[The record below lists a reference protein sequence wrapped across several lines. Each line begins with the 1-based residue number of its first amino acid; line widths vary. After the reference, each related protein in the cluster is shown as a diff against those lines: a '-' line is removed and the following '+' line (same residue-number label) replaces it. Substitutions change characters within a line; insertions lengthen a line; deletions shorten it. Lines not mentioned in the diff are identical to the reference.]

1 MANGLGGLPRNSF
14 QDVGRAPQPERGDAL
29 AAAAQDKPI
38 AEDVAPDYADW
49 DLVEYASASD
59 DSGVTVRMRL
69 PDESQ
74 FGVHETK
81 GDGAHSARHVPEQV
95 AFHSRPEVRQPRPHV
110 PQPAAHIAPH
120 DAAIIPFGD
129 ELQLGGDVAIDI
141 NDGPGPDPIFS
152 ENKRSRV
159 MGAIGGATG
168 LAGGAMA
175 PLHPFLRA
183 EVTATTAAVGF
194 ALGGLASGRAGKQ
207 VSPFAQPSDPTDKA
221 FQVRQHDGVRQAV
234 GAAVAARNGD
244 PQEALRLANVAVNA
258 AQVTLHVNDK
268 AVAELKAGIAKLYP
282 SKAGNEAW
290 LARAAAHLMIN
301 GVVGTKDEKDE
312 LGTTC
317 RYGLQTL
324 YDTGIRRDYARSVS
338 TALIN
343 YTPSFGVANFT
354 TEAMRQAGMP
364 APVSWIAGSMEIG
377 FGQEHPMNV
386 GLAPSKYT
394 RAPTANEKAHAM
406 YAFADRASFWPFAL
420 DHVAGDV
427 TTAFNVG
434 YLRVGT
440 GYAAAAMTGMQ
451 RAQMDLASANFEPAW
466 ADPDHPGAAQLIN
479 GLRGTDAAAAGDFL
493 KDVAKNVSKGPLS
506 NFNARRGL
514 TRMLFA
520 MACAAPRAATGMF
533 EMDSTAR
540 MSLML
545 ATNGLLGGWGAIN
558 RYLVLN
564 FPAQPAVGFPG
575 PLHPEAAGLP
585 NANEVRAMRTPP
597 DPNALDLEAGLVPAE
612 IPGANGPT
620 LRAADVDPLLKPG
633 DHNV

>member
-1 MANGLGGLPRNSF
+1 MSNGVGGLPRNSV
-14 QDVGRAPQPERGDAL
+14 QDVGRAPQPERGNAL
-29 AAAAQDKPI
+29 AAAAQDKPAADEI
-38 AEDVAPDYADW
+38 APPEG
-49 DLVEYASASD
+49 
-59 DSGVTVRMRL
+59 SGSE
-69 PDESQ
+69 PHAA
-74 FGVHETK
+74 GYETK
-81 GDGAHSARHVPEQV
+81 EGDGGARRPQLVPGTIPIPNMSAFLQQRTQGQPQV
-95 AFHSRPEVRQPRPHV
+95 ADVV
-110 PQPAAHIAPH
+110 PDHGMY
-120 DAAIIPFGD
+120 IPSYEDKVQFRSH
-129 ELQLGGDVAIDI
+129 DVAIHVR
-141 NDGPGPDPIFS
+141 NGPGPDPILS
-152 ENKRSRV
+152 ARMRSRV
-159 MGAIGGATG
+159 MGGIGGAVG
-168 LAGGAMA
+168 LASGAMA

-183 EVTATTAAVGF
+183 EVAATTAAVGF
-194 ALGGLASGRAGKQ
+194 ALGGLASGQSGAQ
-207 VSPFAQPSDPTDKA
+207 ISPFTEPSDPMA
-221 FQVRQHDGVRQAV
+221 QQFHRSQHTWVRQALD
-234 GAAVAARNGD
+234 AAVAAKNGA
-244 PQEALRLANVAVNA
+244 PTEALRLANDAVDA
-258 AQVTLHVNDK
+258 AQLTLSLADEAVT
-268 AVAELKAGIAKLYP
+268 ELKAGIAKLYP
-282 SKAGNEAW
+282 SKAGNPAW

-301 GVVGTKDEKDE
+301 GVVGVNDAKEDGATS
-312 LGTTC
+312 

-324 YDTGIRRDYARSVS
+324 YETGIRRDYARSVS

-343 YTPSFGVANFT
+343 YTPSFGVANLS
-354 TEAMRQAGMP
+354 TEVLRQAGMP
-364 APVSWIAGSMEIG
+364 APVSWVAGGMEIG

-533 EMDSTAR
+533 EMDNTAR
-540 MSLML
+540 TSLML

-564 FPAQPAVGFPG
+564 FPAQAAVGFPG

-585 NANEVRAMRTPP
+585 SANEVRAMRTPP
-597 DPNALDLEAGLVPAE
+597 DPNALDLEAGLAAA
-612 IPGANGPT
+612 IPDGIGNV
-620 LRAADVDPLLKPG
+620 AAPVEVDPLLPG

>member
-1 MANGLGGLPRNSF
+1 MANGVGGSRRNSVHEVGATLRREPGNGPAAAEQDRLIGVDIAADDATYAGWNEADYAGAIHAEF
-14 QDVGRAPQPERGDAL
+14 QD
-29 AAAAQDKPI
+29 
-38 AEDVAPDYADW
+38 
-49 DLVEYASASD
+49 
-59 DSGVTVRMRL
+59 
-69 PDESQ
+69 
-74 FGVHETK
+74 FVHETK
-81 GDGAHSARHVPEQV
+81 GGGGHGVNVPREMVFHAIPPRLEVPQAPAHVPL
-95 AFHSRPEVRQPRPHV
+95 
-110 PQPAAHIAPH
+110 PAANVAPQE
-120 DAAIIPFGD
+120 AVFVPFGD
-129 ELQLGGDVAIDI
+129 MVAIDI
-141 NDGPGPDPIFS
+141 HDGPGPDPIFS

-183 EVTATTAAVGF
+183 EVAATTAAVGF
-194 ALGGLASGRAGKQ
+194 ALGGLASGRAGATT
-207 VSPFAQPSDPTDKA
+207 PAFAQPSDPMQRALQD
-221 FQVRQHDGVRQAV
+221 RQHAWVRETVA
-234 GAAVAARNGD
+234 AAVAAKDRD
-244 PQEALRLANVAVNA
+244 PHEALRLANDAVDA
-258 AQVTLHVNDK
+258 AQGTLHVNDK
-268 AVAELKAGIAKLYP
+268 DVAELKAGIAKLYP
-282 SKAGNEAW
+282 SKAGNQAW

-312 LGTTC
+312 LGSTC
-317 RYGLQTL
+317 RYGLQKL

-364 APVSWIAGSMEIG
+364 APVSWIAGGAEIG

-451 RAQMDLASANFEPAW
+451 RARMDLATANFEPAW

-493 KDVAKNVSKGPLS
+493 KDVAKNVTKGPLS

-540 MSLML
+540 TSLML

-585 NANEVRAMRTPP
+585 NANDVLAMMAPP
-597 DPNALDLEAGLVPAE
+597 DPNALDLEAGLVPDE
-612 IPGANGPT
+612 IPGAKGA
-620 LRAADVDPLLKPG
+620 LRAADVGPLLKPG